1 MNEGVTIQAQVEKAH
16 LEALEAS
23 LMHLRRHVG
32 VAIVN
37 GLDENRDTLEQKI
50 GQMQAILHIMGQ
62 HDEVSPA
69 RCLAHAAAFL
79 ENLKVR

>member
-1 MNEGVTIQAQVEKAH
+1 MSADIAVQEQVGKAH
-16 LEALEAS
+16 LEAFEAS

-32 VAIVN
+32 VAIVS
-37 GLDENRDTLEQKI
+37 GLPAHRDTLEQKI

-62 HDEVSPA
+62 HDEISPA
-69 RCLAHAAAFL
+69 RCLSHANAFL